1 MKFNV
6 KSSFFCYN
14 LTFLYSTEI
23 PSNKKTC
30 FVFFIFIDGLNAT
43 NSLGSRFF
51 AISGLKNVL
60 FVKLAQPI
68 RIDLTGSFISPDIF
82 KARETLGNDIVLDR
96 LERAA
101 EYLKNTKIV
110 DPY

>member
-1 MKFNV
+1 MIIK
-6 KSSFFCYN
+6 
-14 LTFLYSTEI
+14 E
-23 PSNKKTC
+23 
-30 FVFFIFIDGLNAT
+30 LNAT
-43 NSLGSRFF
+43 NSLGPDFSQFLTYRTC
-51 AISGLKNVL
+51 L

-68 RIDLTGSFISPDIF
+68 RIDLTGSFISPGIF